1 MKKDFTD
8 EEDGEFYT
16 YEEMI
21 DLLIPY
27 LVENNYT
34 HLELMPLTEFPFDG
48 SWGYQV
54 TGYYSITS
62 RYGTPKEFM
71 KFVNACHKAGI
82 GVIMDFVPAHY
93 VKDGHGFCY
102 ICVAEKKKE
111 DCCMDYTNLMVALFM
126 IIQILIKD
134 ILNGIVFTLM
144 LEEKK
149 FEVF

>member
-1 MKKDFTD
+1 
-8 EEDGEFYT
+8 
-16 YEEMI
+16 MI

-93 VKDGHGFCY
+93 VK
-102 ICVAEKKKE
+102 
-111 DCCMDYTNLMVALFM
+111 LMVALFM

-134 ILNGIVFTLM
+134 ILNGTVFILM
-144 LEEKK
+144 LEETK